1 MVALQ
6 FTADPIFVQAN
17 GGDYQVLLG
26 LDELADLEKAC
37 GGGLSEIFSKMQAG
51 HLSILIQVI
60 GSVVK
65 KKTEVGYQALDLAEI
80 GPLAGSAQI
89 GVALG
94 QAVAA
99 LGNALG
105 LMAPSPVASGSG
117 SPPAS
122 PSKPSG
128 KSRAGR

>member
-1 MVALQ
+1 
-6 FTADPIFVQAN
+6 
-17 GGDYQVLLG
+17 
-26 LDELADLEKAC
+26 
-37 GGGLSEIFSKMQAG
+37 MQAG

-65 KKTEVGYQALDLAEI
+65 TKTEVGYQALDLAEI
-80 GPLAGSAQI
+80 GPLAGSTEI
-89 GVALG
+89 GTALG